1 MRIIITESKLY
12 QAVIDFLN
20 ETYDVDNIHSTY
32 GIDDWGN
39 EVDYAMSFYQGDF
52 EDDEDLFMWY
62 GEDYWY
68 SDEMN
73 HHNKEMI
80 DKWVEQSPILSFNDI
95 DTFNT
100 LNGYFGD
107 KWHQPFKDWFMEHF
121 KKPIKT
127 IE

>member
-1 MRIIITESKLY
+1 MKIIITESKLY
-12 QAVIDFLN
+12 QAVIDYLN
-20 ETYDVDNIHSTY
+20 ERYDINNIGWTY
-32 GIDDWGN
+32 GLDDWGN
-39 EVDYAMSFYQGDF
+39 EVDYAMLFYKGDYE
-52 EDDEDLFMWY
+52 EDDNLFRWY
-62 GEDYWY
+62 SEDYWY
-68 SDEMN
+68 SDEIS

-80 DKWVEQSPILSFNDI
+80 DEWKEKSPMLEFEDT

-107 KWHQPFKDWFMEHF
+107 RWHQPFKDWFMEHF

>member
-1 MRIIITESKLY
+1 MKIIITENKLY
-12 QAVIDFLN
+12 QAVIDYLN
-20 ETYDVDNIHSTY
+20 ETYDINNIHWTY
-32 GIDDWGN
+32 GTDDWGN

-52 EDDEDLFMWY
+52 EDNDDLFMWY
-62 GEDYWY
+62 DVDYWK

-73 HHNKEMI
+73 HQDEENLK
-80 DKWVEQSPILSFNDI
+80 KWIEQSPILSFNDI

-107 KWHQPFKDWFMEHF
+107 KWRQPFKDWFMEHF

>member
-1 MRIIITESKLY
+1 MKIIITESKLY
-12 QAVIDFLN
+12 QAIIDYLN
-20 ETYDVDNIHSTY
+20 ETYDINNIHWTY

-39 EVDYAMSFYQGDF
+39 ETGYAASFYENDYDDDINLFRWYDKKYF
-52 EDDEDLFMWY
+52 E
-62 GEDYWY
+62 
-68 SDEMN
+68 SDEMS
-73 HHNKEMI
+73 HHPQHLK
-80 DKWVEQSPILSFNDI
+80 KWIEDSPILSFDDS

-107 KWHQPFKDWFMEHF
+107 RWHQPFKDWFMEHF

>member
-1 MRIIITESKLY
+1 MKIIITESKLY
-12 QAVIDFLN
+12 QAVIDYLN
-20 ETYDVDNIHSTY
+20 ETYDINNIHWTY
-32 GIDDWGN
+32 GTDDWGD

-52 EDDEDLFMWY
+52 QDDDDLFMWY

-68 SDEMN
+68 SDEMD
-73 HHNKEMI
+73 HYHKEI
-80 DKWVEQSPILSFNDI
+80 LDKWAEQSPILSFKDI
-95 DTFNT
+95 DTLNT